1 MGTIL
6 KTLLPVLLLALLS
19 LSTLCTTSQAKED
32 PQLKECRRQCS
43 QRPGQQ
49 REQCEQ
55 RCWEQHQQREQG
67 RERERERE
75 QEDNPYGKAEKHL
88 EQCRRQ
94 CEETQYGGR
103 QLQQC
108 KQQCQQTYEQEK
120 QRSQGREGERGWEQE
135 RESSSDKDPQ
145 ERIRQCKKEC
155 REQHG
160 ERQARWQC
168 EQRCEQR
175 ERGREHGGR
184 DLNPRRWEEEEEG
197 EERQNPYVFKR
208 EHFKHKLRTEHG
220 NVRVLTNFAKRS
232 KLLLGI
238 ANYRIVLLE
247 LNPRTFVLPNHW
259 DADDICYVVK
269 GRGTVTVLKKEEKQ
283 SHSIRQGDIMKVDS
297 GSVVYVINSDSRD
310 KLIIA
315 KLVNPVSTP
324 GKFETFFG
332 AGGENPESFYRSFS
346 DEVLEAAFNTE
357 RERIERVFGKQ
368 RRGPIVRASEE
379 QIRSMTRETSE
390 GGHHWPFGEGG
401 RFGESRGPFNILR
414 KRPTYSN
421 QFGQLHEADAN
432 DYRPLEELDVK
443 INLANISSGS
453 MEAPTYNS
461 RSTMIAVV
469 VGGRGWVEIVCPHL
483 GKQSETGTGRSRGR
497 YGDNEDDDDDD
508 DDDDDES
515 GQHGQ
520 KGQRYRTIRAK
531 LSPGTV
537 FVVPAGHPFAKIAS
551 RDENIQI
558 MCFNVPAEKNERVFL
573 AGRNNVMSKMEREAK
588 ELAFD
593 TSAREVDEL
602 FNSQREE
609 AFMPGPESRRSPRG
623 GPSERHGFIESIL
636 EAAAGM

>member
-1 MGTIL
+1 MGTKL
-6 KTLLPVLLLALLS
+6 KTLLPLLLLALLS

-32 PQLKECRRQCS
+32 PKLKECRRQCS
-43 QRPGQQ
+43 QRPRQQ

-55 RCWEQHQQREQG
+55 WCWEQHQQREQEG
-67 RERERERE
+67 ECERERG
-75 QEDNPYGKAEKHL
+75 QEGNCRKAEKHL

-94 CEETQYGGR
+94 CEETQYGGQR
-103 QLQQC
+103 QQC
-108 KQQCQQTYEQEK
+108 KQQCQKRYEEER
-120 QRSQGREGERGWEQE
+120 QRSRGQEGERGREQE
-135 RESSSDKDPQ
+135 RGTGSDRDPQ
-145 ERIRQCKKEC
+145 ERMRQCKKEC

-168 EQRCEQR
+168 EQQCEER

-197 EERQNPYVFKR
+197 EERGGENPYVFKR

-238 ANYRIVLLE
+238 ANYRVVLIE

-283 SHSIRQGDIMKVDS
+283 SHSIRQGDILKVDA

-332 AGGENPESFYRSFS
+332 AGGENPESFYRGFS

-357 RERIERVFGKQ
+357 RDRIERVFGKQ
-368 RRGPIVRASEE
+368 RRGPIVQASEE

-390 GGHHWPFGEGG
+390 GGQHWPFGEGG
-401 RFGESRGPFNILR
+401 RFGESRGPFNILK

-421 QFGQLHEADAN
+421 QYGQLHEVDAN
-432 DYRPLEELDVK
+432 DYRPLGELDVK

-461 RSTMIAVV
+461 RSTMIGVV
-469 VGGRGWVEIVCPHL
+469 VGGRGRVEIVCPHL

-508 DDDDDES
+508 DDES

-520 KGQRYRTIRAK
+520 KGQRYRTIRAN

-537 FVVPAGHPFAKIAS
+537 FVVPAGHPFAEIAS

-558 MCFNVPAEKNERVFL
+558 MCFNVPAEKNERIFL

-593 TSAREVDEL
+593 ASAREVDEL
-602 FNSQREE
+602 FNSQREQ

-623 GPSERHGFIESIL
+623 GGRRESHGFIASVL